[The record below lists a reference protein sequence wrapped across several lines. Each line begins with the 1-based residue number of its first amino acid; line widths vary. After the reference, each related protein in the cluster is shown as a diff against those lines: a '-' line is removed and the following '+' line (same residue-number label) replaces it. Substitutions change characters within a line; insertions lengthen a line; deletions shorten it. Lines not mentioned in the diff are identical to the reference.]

1 MFTKESLY
9 INVIKYNNQLKLEY
23 KKLRNDEVIKS
34 DNSTFLVD
42 NDILPQN
49 IVQKINTLQK
59 EDDFSYISTLLLSD
73 TTKLIPKSLSSKIKD
88 CEIVEF
94 NKDYD
99 IVVLKTTLFET
110 QNYFGKT
117 GIDYIYS
124 AFHIM
129 NQHIERNKSKNE
141 LLFFIYNNKAFV
153 LIVDKLGNIV
163 YNETIDLLTFD
174 SVKRTHFYEDDLEGQ
189 KLFDELYFLEL
200 TQTIQKILD
209 DLYSKR
215 KDEVFVQKVSILHVL
230 KILTKEQ
237 LSQLSQELLLK
248 VDDYSVNVDEEIFKL
263 AKQKDSK
270 NSFIKH
276 RKKKKRKDPRYIFLI
291 ILLTLLSLGFYK
303 IYSTIDFNPI
313 LEKFNIKIGHQKVLE
328 SLPNHVI
335 LNDKI
340 KKRVKAIF
348 DSVPNNVAVKEV
360 NIDEN
365 NLELKVF
372 SIQEE
377 NLNLLNLAL
386 NSLYVNN
393 ESKIITP
400 NAKTNFDAVVVSKNE
415 IEINTEYDNSTKDY
429 LIDEQFNIESVT
441 EQLKILMPETA
452 IVKYI
457 ETIDAKKVEVFSY
470 KVAILITEPNE
481 FFELINKLNEELYS
495 INLKYPISFKRTDNG
510 IEVEFN
516 LEFNQLK

>member
-1 MFTKESLY
+1 M
-9 INVIKYNNQLKLEY
+9 
-23 KKLRNDEVIKS
+23 
-34 DNSTFLVD
+34 
-42 NDILPQN
+42 
-49 IVQKINTLQK
+49 
-59 EDDFSYISTLLLSD
+59 
-73 TTKLIPKSLSSKIKD
+73 
-88 CEIVEF
+88 
-94 NKDYD
+94 
-99 IVVLKTTLFET
+99 
-110 QNYFGKT
+110 
-117 GIDYIYS
+117 
-124 AFHIM
+124 
-129 NQHIERNKSKNE
+129 
-141 LLFFIYNNKAFV
+141 
-153 LIVDKLGNIV
+153 
-163 YNETIDLLTFD
+163 
-174 SVKRTHFYEDDLEGQ
+174 
-189 KLFDELYFLEL
+189 
-200 TQTIQKILD
+200 
-209 DLYSKR
+209 
-215 KDEVFVQKVSILHVL
+215 
-230 KILTKEQ
+230 
-237 LSQLSQELLLK
+237 
-248 VDDYSVNVDEEIFKL
+248 
-263 AKQKDSK
+263 
-270 NSFIKH
+270 
-276 RKKKKRKDPRYIFLI
+276 
-291 ILLTLLSLGFYK
+291 
-303 IYSTIDFNPI
+303 
-313 LEKFNIKIGHQKVLE
+313 
-328 SLPNHVI
+328 
-335 LNDKI
+335 
-340 KKRVKAIF
+340 
-348 DSVPNNVAVKEV
+348 PNNVAVKEV

-429 LIDEQFNIESVT
+429 LTDEQFNIESVT

>member
-1 MFTKESLY
+1 M
-9 INVIKYNNQLKLEY
+9 
-23 KKLRNDEVIKS
+23 
-34 DNSTFLVD
+34 
-42 NDILPQN
+42 
-49 IVQKINTLQK
+49 
-59 EDDFSYISTLLLSD
+59 
-73 TTKLIPKSLSSKIKD
+73 
-88 CEIVEF
+88 
-94 NKDYD
+94 
-99 IVVLKTTLFET
+99 
-110 QNYFGKT
+110 
-117 GIDYIYS
+117 
-124 AFHIM
+124 
-129 NQHIERNKSKNE
+129 
-141 LLFFIYNNKAFV
+141 
-153 LIVDKLGNIV
+153 
-163 YNETIDLLTFD
+163 
-174 SVKRTHFYEDDLEGQ
+174 
-189 KLFDELYFLEL
+189 
-200 TQTIQKILD
+200 
-209 DLYSKR
+209 
-215 KDEVFVQKVSILHVL
+215 
-230 KILTKEQ
+230 
-237 LSQLSQELLLK
+237 
-248 VDDYSVNVDEEIFKL
+248 
-263 AKQKDSK
+263 
-270 NSFIKH
+270 
-276 RKKKKRKDPRYIFLI
+276 
-291 ILLTLLSLGFYK
+291 
-303 IYSTIDFNPI
+303 
-313 LEKFNIKIGHQKVLE
+313 
-328 SLPNHVI
+328 
-335 LNDKI
+335 
-340 KKRVKAIF
+340 
-348 DSVPNNVAVKEV
+348 

-429 LIDEQFNIESVT
+429 LTDEQFNIESVT

>member
-1 MFTKESLY
+1 
-9 INVIKYNNQLKLEY
+9 
-23 KKLRNDEVIKS
+23 
-34 DNSTFLVD
+34 
-42 NDILPQN
+42 
-49 IVQKINTLQK
+49 
-59 EDDFSYISTLLLSD
+59 
-73 TTKLIPKSLSSKIKD
+73 
-88 CEIVEF
+88 
-94 NKDYD
+94 
-99 IVVLKTTLFET
+99 
-110 QNYFGKT
+110 
-117 GIDYIYS
+117 
-124 AFHIM
+124 
-129 NQHIERNKSKNE
+129 
-141 LLFFIYNNKAFV
+141 
-153 LIVDKLGNIV
+153 
-163 YNETIDLLTFD
+163 
-174 SVKRTHFYEDDLEGQ
+174 
-189 KLFDELYFLEL
+189 
-200 TQTIQKILD
+200 
-209 DLYSKR
+209 
-215 KDEVFVQKVSILHVL
+215 
-230 KILTKEQ
+230 
-237 LSQLSQELLLK
+237 
-248 VDDYSVNVDEEIFKL
+248 
-263 AKQKDSK
+263 
-270 NSFIKH
+270 H

-303 IYSTIDFNPI
+303 IYSTINFNPI

-429 LIDEQFNIESVT
+429 LTDEQFNIESVT

-452 IVKYI
+452 IIRYI

>member
-1 MFTKESLY
+1 
-9 INVIKYNNQLKLEY
+9 
-23 KKLRNDEVIKS
+23 
-34 DNSTFLVD
+34 
-42 NDILPQN
+42 
-49 IVQKINTLQK
+49 
-59 EDDFSYISTLLLSD
+59 
-73 TTKLIPKSLSSKIKD
+73 
-88 CEIVEF
+88 
-94 NKDYD
+94 
-99 IVVLKTTLFET
+99 
-110 QNYFGKT
+110 
-117 GIDYIYS
+117 
-124 AFHIM
+124 
-129 NQHIERNKSKNE
+129 
-141 LLFFIYNNKAFV
+141 
-153 LIVDKLGNIV
+153 
-163 YNETIDLLTFD
+163 
-174 SVKRTHFYEDDLEGQ
+174 
-189 KLFDELYFLEL
+189 FLEL

-386 NSLYVNN
+386 NSLY
-393 ESKIITP
+393 
-400 NAKTNFDAVVVSKNE
+400 
-415 IEINTEYDNSTKDY
+415 
-429 LIDEQFNIESVT
+429 
-441 EQLKILMPETA
+441 
-452 IVKYI
+452 
-457 ETIDAKKVEVFSY
+457 
-470 KVAILITEPNE
+470 
-481 FFELINKLNEELYS
+481 
-495 INLKYPISFKRTDNG
+495 
-510 IEVEFN
+510 
-516 LEFNQLK
+516 

>member
-23 KKLRNDEVIKS
+23 KKLRNDDITKS

-49 IVQKINTLQK
+49 IVEKINSLQK
-59 EDDFSYISTLLLSD
+59 EEDFTYISTLLLSD
-73 TTKLIPKSLSSKIKD
+73 TTKLVPKTLASKIKD

-124 AFHIM
+124 AFHLM
-129 NQHIERNKSKNE
+129 NSHIEKNKSKSE
-141 LLFFIYNNKAFV
+141 LLYFIYNNKAFI
-153 LIVDKLGNIV
+153 LIVDKTGSIV

-174 SVKRTHFYEDDLEGQ
+174 AVKRTHFYEDDLEAQ

-200 TQTIQKILD
+200 SQTIKKILD
-209 DLYSKR
+209 DFYSKQ
-215 KDEVFVQKVSILHVL
+215 KDKVFVQKVSILHIL

-248 VDDYSVNVDEEIFKL
+248 VDDFSVNIDEEIFKL
-263 AKQKDSK
+263 ARQKDSK
-270 NSFIKH
+270 NSFIKP

-291 ILLTLLSLGFYK
+291 LLLALLSFGLYK
-303 IYSTIDFNPI
+303 VYSTVDFNPI
-313 LEKFNIKIGHQKVLE
+313 LEKLNIKTNNQRILE
-328 SLPNHVI
+328 NLPNHI
-335 LNDKI
+335 NINDKL
-340 KKRVKAIF
+340 KKRVKVIF
-348 DSVPNNVAVKEV
+348 DSVPNNVAIKEMK
-360 NIDEN
+360 IDSN
-365 NLELKVF
+365 SLELRVF
-372 SIQEE
+372 STEE
-377 NLNLLNLAL
+377 ESLNLLSLAL
-386 NSLYVNN
+386 NSLYINN
-393 ESKIITP
+393 ESKILTP
-400 NAKTNFDAVVVSKNE
+400 QTKTNFDAVVISKNE
-415 IEINTEYDNSTKDY
+415 IEIDTTYDSFTKEYLVDDK
-429 LIDEQFNIESVT
+429 FNIESVT
-441 EQLKILMPETA
+441 EQLKILMPENA
-452 IVKYI
+452 IIKYI
-457 ETIDAKKVEVFSY
+457 DTIDAKKVEIFNY
-470 KVAILITEPNE
+470 KVAILVTEPND
-481 FFELINKLNEELYS
+481 FFELINKLNDELYS
-495 INLKYPISFKRTDNG
+495 ITLAYPISFKRMDSG

>member
-1 MFTKESLY
+1 
-9 INVIKYNNQLKLEY
+9 
-23 KKLRNDEVIKS
+23 
-34 DNSTFLVD
+34 
-42 NDILPQN
+42 
-49 IVQKINTLQK
+49 
-59 EDDFSYISTLLLSD
+59 
-73 TTKLIPKSLSSKIKD
+73 
-88 CEIVEF
+88 
-94 NKDYD
+94 
-99 IVVLKTTLFET
+99 
-110 QNYFGKT
+110 
-117 GIDYIYS
+117 
-124 AFHIM
+124 
-129 NQHIERNKSKNE
+129 
-141 LLFFIYNNKAFV
+141 
-153 LIVDKLGNIV
+153 
-163 YNETIDLLTFD
+163 
-174 SVKRTHFYEDDLEGQ
+174 
-189 KLFDELYFLEL
+189 
-200 TQTIQKILD
+200 
-209 DLYSKR
+209 
-215 KDEVFVQKVSILHVL
+215 SILHVL

-429 LIDEQFNIESVT
+429 LTDEQFNIESVT